1 LAKCSFL
8 CINGVFI
15 VGAFRAVFYFWNCGS
30 LSLSLC
36 RRVVLKPGG
45 STLHVEEAMGLRDV
59 VLADSVCNHSL
70 LASSVINLTIR
81 DNIVHGAKNG
91 IFFWSFPYVCPEPDL
106 AK

>member
-1 LAKCSFL
+1 MAFL
-8 CINGVFI
+8 SSERFVLYLISGTF
-15 VGAFRAVFYFWNCGS
+15 GS